1 MSGGMGVTPMS
12 TLCTRMALGSLAS
25 PPLRPRPTLPA
36 ARALWSMHRARRAR
50 WRYVTPATG
59 CALCAPQTAAACPAK
74 PALCA
79 PARQPSATEVARGL
93 RARCSNYFFV
103 SNNEGSSMSHCPRK
117 STHDI
122 HRMKYTKRTK
132 QRQKDPQTRAM
143 LSFRFKTLY
152 QNIGLDR
159 AGVAKVLHVSERTVI
174 NWEQGIHDI
183 PYSAYKALRLMAY
196 VELPGQAWKGWHF
209 HSGKLWTPEG
219 HGFVPTDSN
228 WWSLLCRRAEL
239 FTKLYTENTTLK
251 SQLKQQ
257 QSNDLSLGH
266 FRTSLGSQ
274 PLKGIFCP
282 ANHRYRFKTTGKPLA
297 GGAL

>member
-1 MSGGMGVTPMS
+1 
-12 TLCTRMALGSLAS
+12 
-25 PPLRPRPTLPA
+25 
-36 ARALWSMHRARRAR
+36 
-50 WRYVTPATG
+50 
-59 CALCAPQTAAACPAK
+59 
-74 PALCA
+74 
-79 PARQPSATEVARGL
+79 
-93 RARCSNYFFV
+93 
-103 SNNEGSSMSHCPRK
+103 
-117 STHDI
+117 
-122 HRMKYTKRTK
+122 MKYTKRTK

-257 QSNDLSLGH
+257 QSNEAPTDATGAANGDTSGGRRPLDLSLGH